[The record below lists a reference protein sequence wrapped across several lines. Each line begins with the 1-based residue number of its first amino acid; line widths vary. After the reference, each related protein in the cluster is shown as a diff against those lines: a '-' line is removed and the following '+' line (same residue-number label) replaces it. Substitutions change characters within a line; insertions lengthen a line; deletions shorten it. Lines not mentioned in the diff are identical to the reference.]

1 MSKPSFSIRNLNNL
15 FSIITLCRHFPG
27 VYNSDLLIIAL
38 YCSFRKQALARQIG
52 EVIEFAL
59 KFDGIKMMKPAI
71 QNDFSYYR
79 RSMGKRELDE
89 LTVSSEDAN
98 TISLF
103 LAASSP
109 MINVLTKVLLRVVSA
124 WRSIVSFPCISDH
137 WHESFIL
144 TGKPKTEFRVECRR
158 FFHRA
163 SHH

>member
-1 MSKPSFSIRNLNNL
+1 MS
-15 FSIITLCRHFPG
+15 
-27 VYNSDLLIIAL
+27 
-38 YCSFRKQALARQIG
+38 RKQALARQIG

-109 MINVLTKVLLRVVSA
+109 MINVLTKVPRG
-124 WRSIVSFPCISDH
+124 RH
-137 WHESFIL
+137 GGNHEL
-144 TGKPKTEFRVECRR
+144 
-158 FFHRA
+158 
-163 SHH
+163 